1 MSASLPG
8 TSDSLALFNNSVLLQ
23 SLSCNFSSISVQLQD
38 RHVTALLIV
47 FVSLSVLLTQYLGH
61 VEVDESRGMHICEDA
76 VKRLKTVSFILS
88 YFHPSILPRT
98 LLLNSRLPP
107 SFFYVLSYITF
118 LDSSSFSWWCLFN
131 YPQGFCAS
139 SVVYLQMAAV
149 RQVHVPGKVKVFTH
163 LDPEETS

>member
-88 YFHPSILPRT
+88 SLHTSKNIVAKFQT
-98 LLLNSRLPP
+98 
-107 SFFYVLSYITF
+107 
-118 LDSSSFSWWCLFN
+118 SSFLFLCSFL
-131 YPQGFCAS
+131 YYFPWLLQFFMVVPVQLSPRLLCFFCSLLTNGS
-139 SVVYLQMAAV
+139 SKTGSCP
-149 RQVHVPGKVKVFTH
+149 R
-163 LDPEETS
+163 